1 MKKII
6 INGKRNIDGLKNKKN
21 KKRKITENIVN
32 KKVFNKISQI
42 EYLNKLFLEEYYD
55 GIDFLKRE
63 VERKL
68 NGYKNQDIKKK
79 ILDENKIIKYEECL
93 EKLVISKLKCYYC
106 RESILLMYQD
116 KREPTQWTLDRLDNS
131 IGHHNDNVVICCLKC
146 NLKKR
151 RMDDEK
157 FKFTKQLRVIK
168 GF

>member
-32 KKVFNKISQI
+32 KKVFDKISQI

-106 RESILLMYQD
+106 KNDCLLAYENVRE
-116 KREPTQWTLDRLDNS
+116 ETQWTLDRLDNS
-131 IGHHNDNVVICCLKC
+131 IGHNKDNVVICCLKC
-146 NLKKR
+146 NLKR
-151 RMDDEK
+151 RTLDDKK
-157 FKFTKQLRVIK
+157 FKFTKQMRIVK
-168 GF
+168 TF